1 LQYLDA
7 LAPDVSIPKNTRDQ
21 LEKVRGDFIWG
32 GYFYAMD
39 EDIKLMIGM
48 INPKLIRSVDRFYST
63 AK

>member
-1 LQYLDA
+1 
-7 LAPDVSIPKNTRDQ
+7 VSIPKNTREQ